1 MPTAGISV
9 PDDGGFSDFYLRS
22 RNRLARQVLGLTA
35 DRTEAVEVVQEAFVR
50 AWQRWDSVGGL
61 EDPEGWVRRVAYRL
75 AVSRWRRTKRLAFGR
90 RDAGSVRAPDDP
102 VVARVDL
109 VAALQLLPVR
119 QRQAVVLRHLA
130 GLSVNEVAADLG
142 IPVGTAKTWL
152 SRGRQRLSQ
161 VLADGDS
168 LEAERS

>member
-1 MPTAGISV
+1 VSV
-9 PDDGGFSDFYLRS
+9 PDEGGFSDFYLRC
-22 RNRLARQVLGLTA
+22 RDRLARQVFGLTA

-50 AWQRWDSVGGL
+50 AWQRWDSVSSL

-75 AVSRWRRTKRLAFGR
+75 AVSRWRRTRRLVFGQ
-90 RDAGSVRAPDDP
+90 RDAGAARAPDDP

-119 QRQAVVLRHLA
+119 QRQAVVLRHLG
-130 GLSVNEVAADLG
+130 GLSVKEVAADLG
-142 IPVGTAKTWL
+142 VPVGTAKTWL
-152 SRGRQRLSQ
+152 SRGRERLSQ
-161 VLADGDS
+161 LLADGDS